1 MSRKLEYVFDDAVFI
16 ANTTPSVN
24 AQSGAFRVAGG
35 LSVLS
40 STYVGDNMAVQ
51 GNVRINDID
60 ITPNLN
66 DILQDKQAVLTPSQT
81 EFTNVSNL
89 YFENTKA
96 SSFKAFI
103 NVHVT
108 GSSVKHALW
117 EINGV
122 LKNDSW
128 VIASSFTGELTGVQF
143 RIVDDTGFGRI
154 QYTNSNGEGTVT
166 TIRFRAQTTAPPGTN
181 STYGETVIQNSAM
194 NFIQNGLLYANT
206 TDTIASA
213 SDITIETNK
222 FGIGQSRVVSL
233 LNTVDATNLTT
244 GAMYVLGGVSVSKN
258 LLVGADVNVTGTLYS
273 NGTSVFSDQRVKTN
287 VVDISPSENLEKLL
301 ALRVKRYNFDEDF
314 SRRTGRDIRDKIGF
328 LAQEVGEII
337 PEAITKQKLE
347 LGDFVIEDFNYLNH
361 DSIYSVAVGAIQAL
375 NQKVEQLQK
384 ELDDLKK
391 Q

>member
-35 LSVLS
+35 LSVLNS
-40 STYVGDNMAVQ
+40 AYVGDNMAVQ
-51 GNVRINDID
+51 GNIRINDID

-66 DILQDKQAVLTPSQT
+66 DIIQDKQAVLTPNQT
-81 EFTNVSNL
+81 EFIAVPNL

-96 SSFKAFI
+96 SSFKAFV

-108 GSSVKHALW
+108 GNAVKHALW

-143 RIVDDTGFGRI
+143 RIVDDAGFGRI
-154 QYTNSNGEGTVT
+154 QYTNSNGAGTVT
-166 TIRFRAQTTAPPGTN
+166 TVRFRAQTTAPPGTN

-213 SDITIETNK
+213 SDISIETNK
-222 FGIGQSRVVSL
+222 FNFGQSRVVSL
-233 LNTVDATNLTT
+233 LNTVDATNLTS
-244 GAMYVLGGVSVSKN
+244 GAMYVLGGVSVAKN

-273 NGTSVFSDQRVKTN
+273 NGTSVFSDRRIKEN
-287 VVDISPSENLEKLL
+287 IVDISPSENLEKVL
-301 ALRVKRYNFDEDF
+301 ALKVKRYNFSEDF
-314 SRRTGRDIRDKIGF
+314 ANKTQKSLGDKIGF
-328 LAQEVGEII
+328 IAQEVGEII
-337 PEAITKQKLE
+337 PEAIKKQPLQI
-347 LGDFVIEDFNYLNH
+347 GDLKIDDFHYLNH
-361 DSIYSVAVGAIQAL
+361 DSIYSVAIGAIQAL
-375 NQKVEQLQK
+375 HQKVEQLQA
-384 ELDDLKK
+384 ELEQLKR

>member
-1 MSRKLEYVFDDAVFI
+1 VFI

-35 LSVLS
+35 LSVLNS
-40 STYVGDNMAVQ
+40 AYVGDNMAVQ
-51 GNVRINDID
+51 GNVRVNDID

-66 DILQDKQAVLTPSQT
+66 DIIQDKQATLTPDQR
-81 EFTNVSNL
+81 EFVNVENL
-89 YFENTKA
+89 YFENSKA
-96 SSFKAFI
+96 SSFKAYV
-103 NVHVT
+103 NVQVT
-108 GSSVKHALW
+108 GGSEKHALW

-143 RIVDDTGFGRI
+143 RIVDDAGFGRI
-154 QYTNSNGEGTVT
+154 QYTNSNAEGTVT
-166 TIRFRAQTTAPPGTN
+166 IARFRAQTTAPAGTN
-181 STYGETVIQNSAM
+181 PTYGETVIQNSTM
-194 NFIQNGLLYANT
+194 NFVQNGLLYANT
-206 TDTIASA
+206 TDTVASA
-213 SDITIETNK
+213 TDIIIETNK
-222 FGIGQSRVVSL
+222 FDIGQSRVMGV

-244 GAMYVLGGVSVSKN
+244 GAMYVLGGVAVSKN

-287 VVDISPSENLEKLL
+287 VVDIPPSESLEKLL

-314 SRRTGRDIRDKIGF
+314 SRRTGRGTRDKIGF

-375 NQKVEQLQK
+375 NEKVEQLQK
-384 ELDDLKK
+384 ELDELKK